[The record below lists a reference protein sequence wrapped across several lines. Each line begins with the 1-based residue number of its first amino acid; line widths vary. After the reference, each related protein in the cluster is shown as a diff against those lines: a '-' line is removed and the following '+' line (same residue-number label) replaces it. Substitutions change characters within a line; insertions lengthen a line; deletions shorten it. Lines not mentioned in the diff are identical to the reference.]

1 MAERLPRYRP
11 LGVRIPGVPSVNY
24 VQGGNAEARVFE
36 TMSAALDQMTEFTF
50 ERAKTK
56 TIREARK
63 YAFDNPVT
71 PEQIQAAKRKGVDLD
86 DIIGDPDT
94 VFGATLRATTGQ
106 MMRANLEGT
115 YRSQVGILQKMVEAE
130 DWRFD
135 DPEKGTRQIQT
146 QLAALEDGYFDA
158 LKDVD
163 ADEALAFKA
172 TAATLGSAVY
182 KSALEKENKLRIL
195 DNRTTAQGQL
205 DQFPAAMRAHVA
217 QFDGNVKNLEEQLDK
232 EIASMRSTLN
242 ATGDI
247 TFAETSGATLFDEKK
262 NAKIDVLVGHALE
275 EGFAASDLNRAG
287 KIRRGEFGRYSKLY
301 QSLDEDGK
309 AEVRKRVREENTARK
324 QEDDRQQQD
333 NDRTESSN
341 VVAIAQQMDAGTLA
355 VESGINQ
362 LYVIAGKT
370 NQRVITISTIRALD
384 KDLTEGSVS
393 NATGNLNM
401 RLAIANGEVT
411 QDNFEEKRV
420 EFGVTAKDALP
431 MVGTMMTQDR
441 QEEAN
446 VLRIGKRTAGV
457 LSDVQQISDQQA
469 TDIERFYRNVGMRHA
484 DKVREWEAGGKVGRK
499 PTRIDVAR
507 DLQAEFIANGYTQ
520 DISETVTQMQSM
532 LSSYNIQDF
541 FTEYT
546 TEQDIEELEIDAEE
560 KVVRRLKSDLKAA
573 LKRIEKARD
582 QRELYF

>member
-205 DQFPAAMRAHVA
+205 DQFPAAMRAHVT
-217 QFDGNVKNLEEQLDK
+217 QFDGNIQNLEEQLDK

-247 TFAETSGATLFDEKK
+247 EFAETSGATLFDEKK
-262 NAKIDVLVGHALE
+262 NAKVDVLVGHALE

-384 KDLTEGSVS
+384 KDFTEGSVS

-469 TDIERFYRNVGMRHA
+469 TDIERFYRNVGTRHA
-484 DKVREWEAGGKVGRK
+484 DAVNDWQAGGEIGRK

-520 DISETVTQMQSM
+520 DIAETVRQGQSM
-532 LSSYNIQDF
+532 LLPHGIEGF

-546 TEQDIEELEIDAEE
+546 TEQDIEELDIDAEE
-560 KVVRRLKSDLKAA
+560 KVVRRLKADLKSR
-573 LKRIEKARD
+573 LRSIEKARE

>member
-24 VQGGNAEARVFE
+24 AQTGRAQAQVFGALS
-36 TMSAALDQMTEFTF
+36 TALDQMSEFAF

-56 TIREARK
+56 TIREAQQ

-71 PEQIQAAKRKGVDLD
+71 PKQIQAAKRKGVDLN

-94 VFGATLRATTGQ
+94 VFGATMRATTGQ
-106 MMRANLEGT
+106 MLRSNLEGT
-115 YRSQVGILQKMVEAE
+115 YRSQVGVLQKMVEAT
-130 DWRFD
+130 DWSYK
-135 DPEKGTRQIQT
+135 DPNKGTAAIQT
-146 QLAALEDGYFDA
+146 QLAALEDGYFDV
-158 LKDVD
+158 LRDVD

-182 KSALEKENKLRIL
+182 KSALETENKQRIL
-195 DNRTTAQGQL
+195 ENRTEAQGQL
-205 DQFPAAMRAHVA
+205 DQFPAAMRAHVS
-217 QFDGNVKNLEEQLDK
+217 QFDGNLKNLEEQLDT

-247 TFAETSGATLFDEKK
+247 DFAETSGATLFDEKK

-275 EGFAASDLNRAG
+275 EGFATSDLSRAG
-287 KIRRGEFGRYSKLY
+287 KVRRGEFGRYSKLY
-301 QSLDEDGK
+301 QSLDENGK

-341 VVAIAQQMDAGTLA
+341 VVTIAQQMDAGTLA

-469 TDIERFYRNVGMRHA
+469 TDIERFYRNVGTRHA
-484 DKVREWEAGGKVGRK
+484 DAVNDWQAGGQIGRK